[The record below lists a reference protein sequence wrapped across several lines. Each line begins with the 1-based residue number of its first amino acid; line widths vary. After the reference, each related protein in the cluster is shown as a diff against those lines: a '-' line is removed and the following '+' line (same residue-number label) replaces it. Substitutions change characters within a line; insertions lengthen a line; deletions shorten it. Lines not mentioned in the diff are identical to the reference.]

1 MSEPTI
7 ETTTPTAPPP
17 IGEIHL
23 YRETLDH
30 DDATVERILALLS
43 PAERLLANRRV
54 TPELRRRAI
63 LSRGFL
69 RSALG
74 ASLDRPAVELTLN
87 LGKHGKPFLF
97 EPDDAARIDDSPH
110 PDIEIIGDPLLSTG
124 PIGIDLEM
132 PRDETDWD
140 SLVERYFSTAE
151 AEAFAELPEDRRK
164 EAFFRTWVTK
174 EAFLKARGSGLT
186 TPLRDFDVE
195 VNPDQ
200 PVALLDVRIPEE
212 HVEAW
217 WFQEIEGCGAPA
229 VVAGR
234 GTNPELKLSTLDPS

>member
-97 EPDDAARIDDSPH
+97 EPDDAARIDFNVTH
-110 PDIEIIGDPLLSTG
+110 TGDHWLCALTATG

-195 VNPDQ
+195 VNPDR
-200 PVALLDVRIPEE
+200 PIALLDVRIPEE
-212 HVEAW
+212 HPEAW
-217 WFQEIEGCGAPA
+217 WFQEISGCGAPA
-229 VVAGR
+229 VVTGR
-234 GTNPELKLSTLDPS
+234 GAVPEVKLATLAH